1 MPIAVKDLDGKVCF
15 HIDGE
20 FARDDAGS
28 VIGQPGRQSIGA
40 EQKLSFLASRWMSG
54 RSAPSFSTKDEKP
67 VLLDLAPTDLST
79 PSAQASFGLE
89 DGECIA
95 DKVSPIRPTKHLQG
109 IWYAET
115 VGDATPLVTAEANL
129 DGAPNLL
136 SPSFTPTTFTTIG
149 YALAVKLPVEL
160 IANADFDLK
169 RRATRFL
176 VEKLRLA
183 REKRVAAL
191 LTTTANWAAGN
202 RVAIP
207 AKWNGGTT
215 ANPMADM
222 FSALAVSA
230 LPANVIVLPEQIA
243 QYFYQNANS
252 TAMRDYVQSGGE
264 MPKVLFARALQK
276 SRKVLIADEPTRG
289 VDVGS
294 RRAIYD
300 LIVDQAAQGSGV
312 LVISSDGEEVLG
324 LAHRILVIRAGRV
337 VAELTGAD
345 MTEEKVLT
353 AAFADPI
360 TSGSI

>member
-109 IWYAET
+109 IWYAEN
-115 VGDATPLVTAEANL
+115 VGDATQLVTAEANL

-252 TAMRDYVQSGGE
+252 TALRDYVQSGGD
-264 MPKVLFARALQK
+264 MPKVIFARASYSVAGAYQYVWAPAAPANVPLL
-276 SRKVLIADEPTRG
+276 RVPEDP
-289 VDVGS
+289 VG
-294 RRAIYD
+294 AT
-300 LIVDQAAQGSGV
+300 
-312 LVISSDGEEVLG
+312 
-324 LAHRILVIRAGRV
+324 
-337 VAELTGAD
+337 TG
-345 MTEEKVLT
+345 
-353 AAFADPI
+353 
-360 TSGSI
+360 